1 AIPHAG
7 QPVPRDPAAAREAR
21 TGRCLGRQCWAEG
34 ATALSAALRTHP
46 GVLQAEIVDFGLRV
60 YLGVDTTPEDVVRA
74 ARLVCAVEGFRTR
87 SPDLVEVFRSL
98 TADGSEP

>member
-1 AIPHAG
+1 
-7 QPVPRDPAAAREAR
+7 V
-21 TGRCLGRQCWAEG
+21 
-34 ATALSAALRTHP
+34 LR
-46 GVLQAEIVDFGLRV
+46 AEIVDFGLRV

-98 TADGSEP
+98 TADGTEP